1 MECRC
6 EAERAGADGPAPARG
21 VQVERKQGCRACR
34 GRARE
39 TAQRARPAGSVKG
52 AVRGAAGVPRS
63 HRRHSRRCAHT
74 ERGTPRLSLVEWFGR
89 AELRWREEAKWWA
102 EARAAC
108 GAAIRV
114 GRCRPAGVPSGRRLS
129 CSQAIGCLAAAC
141 AMPVA
146 QRRRREGAQA
156 GGNSTSPAVPRACRV
171 CAAAVPARC
180 RSRLLLTPCRADAPH
195 AASRAARSAVPSC
208 SLRRYAVPRSG
219 HVTPSAAGRPAAPRD
234 ARTPAPHTSSPGK
247 DSFMLVGRDG
257 PGVR

>member
-21 VQVERKQGCRACR
+21 VRVERKQGCRACR
-34 GRARE
+34 GRER
-39 TAQRARPAGSVKG
+39 RRS
-52 AVRGAAGVPRS
+52 AAGRQRQGGCPRS
-63 HRRHSRRCAHT
+63 GRRASLAQAALNTLRPH
-74 ERGTPRLSLVEWFGR
+74 GTPRLSLAEWFGR

-141 AMPVA
+141 AVPVA

-156 GGNSTSPAVPRACRV
+156 GGNSTSPGVPRACALLPCPQQILLMVLADAMPCR
-171 CAAAVPARC
+171 CAPTPQAERRAP
-180 RSRLLLTPCRADAPH
+180 PCRA
-195 AASRAARSAVPSC
+195 AAFAAMPCR
-208 SLRRYAVPRSG
+208 G
-219 HVTPSAAGRPAAPRD
+219 
-234 ARTPAPHTSSPGK
+234 
-247 DSFMLVGRDG
+247 VGM
-257 PGVR
+257 